1 VKAGDVAKGSVSA
14 IMGRDAFP
22 PALSEVVECGQVR
35 TGDVSAIADR
45 AVAAGLRLMHSKI
58 RHIGAGYSKEVLQRM
73 YGYLVSHGVTVH
85 LGSEVVSILEMLEA
99 LDRICLGVYSRDT
112 LLYGA
117 EVKFYS
123 SRLQSL
129 GSLRRGAYCSESG
142 SPRAVEYSTCLSSRG
157 FAATNTA
164 RLSSSVAGR
173 ALP

>member
-1 VKAGDVAKGSVSA
+1 MKAGDVAKGSVSA

-85 LGSEVVSILEMLEA
+85 LRSEV
-99 LDRICLGVYSRDT
+99 DRILTDEAGKVRGIRT
-112 LLYGA
+112 AAGEEFGA
-117 EVKFYS
+117 EYVIVAPGRGS
-123 SRLQSL
+123 SEWLTQEAKSL
-129 GSLRRGAYCSESG
+129 LIPTEFN
-142 SPRAVEYSTCLSSRG
+142 PV
-157 FAATNTA
+157 
-164 RLSSSVAGR
+164 
-173 ALP
+173 